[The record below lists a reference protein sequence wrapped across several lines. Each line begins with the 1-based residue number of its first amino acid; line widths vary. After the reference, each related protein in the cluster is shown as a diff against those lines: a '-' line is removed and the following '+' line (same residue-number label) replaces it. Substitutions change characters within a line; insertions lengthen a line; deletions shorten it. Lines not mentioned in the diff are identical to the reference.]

1 MERSSVLER
10 SFLSSIG
17 GNKMKKIENI
27 DNCLTYSYQD
37 KNNEIITCKIANY
50 AIQGL
55 FVIKLITSTKNTYK
69 IIEKLAL

>member
-1 MERSSVLER
+1 
-10 SFLSSIG
+10 
-17 GNKMKKIENI
+17 MKKIENI

>member
-1 MERSSVLER
+1 MYLSVLF
-10 SFLSSIG
+10 FLSSIG
-17 GNKMKKIENI
+17 GNQMKKIENI
-27 DNCLTYSYQD
+27 ENCLTYSYQD

-69 IIEKLAL
+69 VIEKLAL

>member
-1 MERSSVLER
+1 
-10 SFLSSIG
+10 
-17 GNKMKKIENI
+17 MKEIENI